1 MAYGGGG
8 GFDDIERELAE
19 QIERE
24 LLSSG
29 LLHRGERY
37 LGLIFLHF

>member
-1 MAYGGGG
+1 MAYGGG

-37 LGLIFLHF
+37 CCRYYNYG